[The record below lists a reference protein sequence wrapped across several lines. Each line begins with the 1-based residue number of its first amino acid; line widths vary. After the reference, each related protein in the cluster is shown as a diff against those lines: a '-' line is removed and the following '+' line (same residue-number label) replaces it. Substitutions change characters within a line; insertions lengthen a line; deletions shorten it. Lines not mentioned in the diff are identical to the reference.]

1 MQINAEMEMDKLRS
15 QERIELERLNLK
27 KAKLEVEAKTNVER
41 EREYGTESER
51 NQAWK
56 RTGRSWK
63 GQHSKTKTN
72 IRLPKLEIKKCNC
85 DTLKW
90 QEFWDS
96 FEATIHKDPAVPPIN
111 KFNHLRT

>member
-41 EREYGTESER
+41 EYGTESER

-72 IRLPKLEIKKCNC
+72 IRLLKLEIKKCNC

-96 FEATIHKDPAVPPIN
+96 FEATIHKDPTVPPIN